1 MKGTKAKRCVGAL
14 LLSVFI
20 VGIGTVGFCN
30 VFTQTNY
37 YLLPIGGVRT
47 PIATLAETAKGK
59 GFTVIVRDD
68 EATTAYRGTESTEEP
83 EATLLQTTEFLYVD
97 NERFLLSIAGVD
109 FDYIVR
115 PYETGYALLVA
126 PHRDLPQG
134 ETLLAVL
141 NSLSQMGI
149 VGAEVELQGI
159 TDFQKMPGKLPAPP
173 EDVAMDSA
181 LYALSVAAD
190 WFAFAT
196 TQNLTRVGLNVEIV
210 AEKLPGGTLSP
221 TFQSHVIDESA
232 DFAKLLLPIHLLVD
246 LARAPSVG
254 YVRPPYQPAIP

>member
-1 MKGTKAKRCVGAL
+1 MKGTKAKRYVGTL

-20 VGIGTVGFCN
+20 VGIGTVSLCN

-37 YLLPIGGVRT
+37 YLIPIGGVRT
-47 PIATLAETAKGK
+47 PIATLTETAKGK

-68 EATTAYRGTESTEEP
+68 QTTAYRGTEPTEEP
-83 EATLLQTTEFLYVD
+83 EATLLQATEFLYVD
-97 NERFLLSIAGVD
+97 NERFLLSIAGMD

-115 PYETGYALLVA
+115 PYETGYALLVV
-126 PHRDLPQG
+126 PHRDLPQA
-134 ETLLAVL
+134 ETLIAVL

-159 TDFQKMPGKLPAPP
+159 TDFQKMPGKLPAPS
-173 EDVAMDSA
+173 EDVAMDTA
-181 LYALSVAAD
+181 LYALSIAAD

-196 TQNLTRVGLNVEIV
+196 TQHLTRVGLNVEVV

-221 TFQSHVIDESA
+221 TFQSYVIDESEN
-232 DFAKLLLPIHLLVD
+232 FAKLLLPIHFLVD
-246 LARAPSVG
+246 LARTPSVG
-254 YVRPPYQPAIP
+254 YVRPPYQPAVP